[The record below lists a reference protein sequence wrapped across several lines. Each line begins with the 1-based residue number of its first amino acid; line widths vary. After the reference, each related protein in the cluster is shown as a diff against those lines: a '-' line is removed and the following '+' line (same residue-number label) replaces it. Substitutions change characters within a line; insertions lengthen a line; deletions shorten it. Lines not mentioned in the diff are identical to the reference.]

1 MSGLRE
7 ALEEP
12 AYLAFAR
19 ANTKAN
25 QSSGPGVVKALIER
39 IERDAKALATILA
52 AHPDDSVT
60 EWGVVYYGSY
70 SVRVDWGYASDPTPL
85 IDAEGEFDLGAGSW
99 VRPTKVVSRISSPIK
114 TVWETT

>member
-25 QSSGPGVVKALIER
+25 QSSGPDVVKALIER
-39 IERDAKALATILA
+39 IDRDAKALATILT

-60 EWGVVYYGSY
+60 EWGV
-70 SVRVDWGYASDPTPL
+70 RW
-85 IDAEGEFDLGAGSW
+85 AGSARHNA
-99 VRPTKVVSRISSPIK
+99 RPVSWCGSKQEADELRAAQAMPHM
-114 TVWETT
+114 WETISCQVAPWQVTE